1 MWTITETISFE
12 VEFYCYTAP
21 QRFSCCFHLD
31 SAAVNFQTVANFRWE
46 TRTYFIARGRLRDW
60 TGTFSVE
67 SVTIFLSL
75 FSCSRTVC
83 DSLARMACHSVSGTW
98 VVAMITKHIHL
109 ILFLSYFAT
118 VGHFLFLNRLR
129 YCAPGT
135 WEQLYWRERASLQP
149 RWVVGSGGFSI
160 EVLALKHES
169 RIIGQW

>member
-1 MWTITETISFE
+1 M
-12 VEFYCYTAP
+12 EFYCYTAP

-83 DSLARMACHSVSGTW
+83 DSLARMACQWHMSGCSDHETYPLNFVPVLFCNCRTFSFPQSIALLRTW
-98 VVAMITKHIHL
+98 DL
-109 ILFLSYFAT
+109 
-118 VGHFLFLNRLR
+118 
-129 YCAPGT
+129 GT
-135 WEQLYWRERASLQP
+135 TLLAGAGEFTASLSCRKRRLFNRGP
-149 RWVVGSGGFSI
+149 CSKAR
-160 EVLALKHES
+160 E
-169 RIIGQW
+169 